1 MPLEF
6 QKCFVLFQTKRTN
19 SYIICS
25 YQQQVILN
33 NCLFIKLG
41 VRIKYFPAKRKSK
54 RKSYPLTTHTFFPL
68 VLVRHVT
75 ETDNLHTQVTQH
87 KYITNTRKTTHK
99 QSKQTENNQNCET
112 LGLFILLSAE
122 IWITVL
128 KND

>member
-41 VRIKYFPAKRKSK
+41 VRIKTFPAN
-54 RKSYPLTTHTFFPL
+54 
-68 VLVRHVT
+68 VT
-75 ETDNLHTQVTQH
+75 AT
-87 KYITNTRKTTHK
+87 K
-99 QSKQTENNQNCET
+99 QSYY
-112 LGLFILLSAE
+112 
-122 IWITVL
+122 
-128 KND
+128 KNYGDGYNIISGEKLN